1 MSTFRPGWY
10 EVSFDAAT
18 RDRHCRY
25 FKSPSVYTA
34 ECQVK
39 STGQQ
44 ILLWSDPEGLDGAGQ
59 PAQWQPTYRP
69 LAGAAADDWWNHLP
83 GGANYRP
90 ELPPSGSRAQR
101 KPTLKELCERAGTAD
116 IAGKTSLSCSREI
129 HVGLFFDGT
138 NNNLVRDTP
147 SQSHTNVVVLFN
159 AHRNDQVETFR
170 FYMPGV
176 GTKFSEI
183 GEAEELD
190 AGKTYAAGG
199 EARIHWGMLQ
209 VFNAVH
215 TALCGTDLLDEKE
228 MKHMVTSTAGLSTWW
243 RMGDEKMVRIFG
255 DLQKRLLK
263 AIEGKR
269 PRITKVHLS
278 VFGFSRGA
286 AQARTCCQWI
296 RKATGMKVGEATLNM
311 RFLGI
316 FDTVASVGLA
326 DSSPVG
332 QGFMDWADGTMDIGE
347 FERVAHFVA
356 AHEIRQSFPLSTA
369 RIGGKRYPPNTKEF
383 VYPGAHSDVG
393 GGYAPRAQGKAMG
406 GRSELLS
413 QIPLNDM
420 YTEARNAGVR
430 LLAKSEM
437 RPEVQADFVVAQA
450 LDEAFSAYSKWTAH
464 MEKEDVAAGKGPPVQ
479 NRMHYQTQLYWRWRA
494 HISSDAAFKALSSY
508 THATTQDK
516 TDLFESELDW
526 RRDVSRAQE
535 ASKTRHVVRGRGAYV
550 TLPAPAT
557 ELQKQIVMQVNAAAQ
572 VPAGASTFFDRH
584 VHDSHAGFW
593 LLGPITT
600 AQRLAFIANI
610 KAKKAR
616 YDALMRSAQTSG
628 NPYANQQRSAALA
641 YELNGFERRVLVA
654 DAKAAGSVPVMSDA
668 DAADLRANAGI
679 ATSAALWILG
689 TETRREPH
697 GHGRYR
703 RIFDHG

>member
-1 MSTFRPGWY
+1 MSAFRPGWY
-10 EVSFDAAT
+10 EVGFDAAT

-25 FKSPSVYTA
+25 FKSPSAYTA
-34 ECQVK
+34 ECLVK

-44 ILLWSDPEGLDGAGQ
+44 ILLWSDPAGPDGVGQ
-59 PAQWQPTYRP
+59 PAQWQPAYRP
-69 LAGAAADDWWNHLP
+69 LAGATTDDWW
-83 GGANYRP
+83 
-90 ELPPSGSRAQR
+90 
-101 KPTLKELCERAGTAD
+101 
-116 IAGKTSLSCSREI
+116 EI

-138 NNNLVRDTP
+138 NNNMVRDTP

-159 AHRNDQVETFR
+159 AHRDDRQDHFA
-170 FYMPGV
+170 FYVPGV
-176 GTKFSEI
+176 GTKFPEI

-215 TALCGTDLLDEKE
+215 TALCGTDLLDQKE

-243 RMGDEKMVRIFG
+243 RVGDEKMVRTFG

-263 AIEGKR
+263 AIDGKR
-269 PRITKVHLS
+269 PRVTKVHLS

-296 RKATGMKVGEATLNM
+296 RKATGMRVGEAALNM

-332 QGFMDWADGTMDIGE
+332 QGFLDWADGTMDIGE
-347 FERVAHFVA
+347 FEKVVHFVA

-369 RIGGKRYPPNTKEF
+369 RIGSKHYPPNTKEF

-393 GGYAPRAQGKAMG
+393 GGYGPGAQGKATG

-420 YTEARNAGVR
+420 YVEAWNAGVR

-437 RPEVQADFVVAQA
+437 RPEVQVDFDIAPA
-450 LDEAFSAYSKWTAH
+450 LDEAFTAYSKWTAY
-464 MEKEDVAAGKGPPVQ
+464 MEKEDVAAGKGPPIQ
-479 NRMHYQTQLYWRWRA
+479 NRMQYHTQLYWRWRA

-508 THATTQDK
+508 THASTQDK

-535 ASKTRHVVRGRGAYV
+535 ASKTRHVARGRGAYV
-550 TLPAPAT
+550 AIPPPAT
-557 ELQKQIVMQVNAAAQ
+557 ELQKQIVAQVNAATQ
-572 VPAGASTFFDRH
+572 VTPGASAFFDKH

-593 LLGPITT
+593 LLGPITAT
-600 AQRLAFIANI
+600 QRLAFITNV
-610 KAKKAR
+610 KAKKAK
-616 YDALMRSAQTSG
+616 YDALLRRAQTPG
-628 NPYANQQRSAALA
+628 NPHADQQRSAALA
-641 YELNGFERRVLVA
+641 YELNGFERRVLA
-654 DAKAAGSVPVMSDA
+654 SDASSAGSVPVMSDA